1 MTTHRDRLDPADLD
15 LRISE
20 LLVATADSSDP
31 GIDEAVSDVLHRLR
45 LQMRMDVVFVSEF
58 ENGQRVFRFV
68 DAAAHAPRL
77 HVGDSGPLESSFC
90 QRVVDG
96 RLAELVHDAAR
107 VSGLPATDIPVG
119 AHLSTPI
126 RLTDG
131 SVYGTLCCFSSA
143 PNPQLQQRDL
153 TQLRH
158 CAALVARRVEVAQSQ
173 GRPPAWAPV
182 PTAAHPPT
190 R

>member
-1 MTTHRDRLDPADLD
+1 MHRDRLDPTALD

-20 LLVATADSSDP
+20 LLVATADGSDP
-31 GIDEAVSDVLHRLR
+31 GIDRSVSEVLQRLR
-45 LQMRMDVVFVSEF
+45 EQLRMDVVFVSEF

-68 DAAAHAPRL
+68 DSAPDGPAIN
-77 HVGDSGPLESSFC
+77 VGDSGPLESSFC

-96 RLAELVHDAAR
+96 RLAELVHDASVIA
-107 VSGLPATDIPVG
+107 GLPPTDIKVG

-126 RLTDG
+126 RLDNG

-143 PNPQLQQRDL
+143 PNSQLQQRDL

-158 CAALVARRVEVAQSQ
+158 CASLVGRRIDAALAQGERPVWALVPNAEHRLAR
-173 GRPPAWAPV
+173 
-182 PTAAHPPT
+182 
-190 R
+190 